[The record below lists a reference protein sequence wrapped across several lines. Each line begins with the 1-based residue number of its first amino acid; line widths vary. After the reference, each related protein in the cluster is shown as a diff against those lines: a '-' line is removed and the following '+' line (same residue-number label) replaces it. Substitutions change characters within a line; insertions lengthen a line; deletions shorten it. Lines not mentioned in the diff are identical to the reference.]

1 MENKTHWKKLHNPN
15 YFGCYC
21 FKGDED
27 IILTVKNVAKET
39 VKDDKG
45 RDSECMVINFVE
57 NIKPFIC
64 NKTNAKMIE
73 KLYGTPFIEDWGGHK
88 LQFYA
93 DRNVR
98 FGRDKVEGV
107 RIRPFKPTSA
117 IPNTETPKCDECK
130 KDITGFGE
138 YTALQIAQ
146 RNNAKYGQ
154 TICIDCATKR
164 KKANDVLGGKT
175 ETKKEGE
182 TIDENNENQD

>member
-1 MENKTHWKKLHNPN
+1 MQEKTHWKKLHNPN

-27 IILTVKNVAKET
+27 IILTVKNVEKEL

-45 RDSECMVINFVE
+45 RDSECMIIHFTEDV
-57 NIKPFIC
+57 KPFIC

-73 KLYGTPFIEDWGGHK
+73 KLYKTPYVEEWGGHK

-98 FGRDKVEGV
+98 FGRDTVEGV

-117 IPNTETPKCDECK
+117 VPVSEVPICEECTK
-130 KDITGFGE
+130 AVTGFNE
-138 YTALQIAQ
+138 FTALQIAQ
-146 RNNAKYGQ
+146 RNNAKYGE
-154 TICIDCATKR
+154 TICIACATKR
-164 KKANDVLGGKT
+164 KKAKDVLTPKT
-175 ETKKEGE
+175 EAKKEGE
-182 TIDENNENQD
+182 TIDENN